1 MDTAAK
7 IAVGFIGVIMLVVWG
22 RILVAPQ
29 EVADTM
35 FLLPNGAAGLNTF
48 RADVGGLM
56 LGTGLL
62 ALLSLK
68 TKNHQWLLAAS
79 LMMACAALGR
89 LTGIIL
95 DGSTASSITSVGVE
109 VVLVAILFGSAQRF
123 KKMENE
129 GL

>member
-7 IAVGFIGVIMLVVWG
+7 IAVGLVGIIMVVVWG
-22 RILVAPQ
+22 RILMVPEDVA
-29 EVADTM
+29 ATM
-35 FLLPNGAAGLNTF
+35 FLLPDGAAGLNTF

-68 TKNHQWLLAAS
+68 TKNQQWLLAAS

-95 DGSTASSITSVGVE
+95 DGSTPSSITSIIVE
-109 VVLVAILFGSAQRF
+109 LVLVAILFGSAQRL
-123 KKMENE
+123 KKA
-129 GL
+129 